1 MAGYCLFWLSSRSD
15 EPSLRSGSRCTF
27 RTRSNASSS
36 RPIFWEDAPGGIIF
50 FCSLLLAPC
59 SLLPASCSL
68 LPAPRPREAGYQLR
82 GWRYL
87 LKLPK
92 LVRSAFPLA
101 HFDGDIVS

>member
-1 MAGYCLFWLSSRSD
+1 MVGYCLFWLSSRSD

-36 RPIFWEDAPGGIIF
+36 RPIFWEDAPGAIVF
-50 FCSLLLAPC
+50 FCSPLPAPC
-59 SLLPASCSL
+59 FL
-68 LPAPRPREAGYQLR
+68 LPAPRPREAGYQLG